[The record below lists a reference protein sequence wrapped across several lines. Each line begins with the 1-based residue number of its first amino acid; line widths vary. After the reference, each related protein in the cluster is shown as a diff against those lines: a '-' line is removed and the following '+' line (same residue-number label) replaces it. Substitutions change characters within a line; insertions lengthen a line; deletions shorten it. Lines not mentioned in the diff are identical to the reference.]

1 VRAFVLLLACGLCAG
16 LVAPASAQWIRV
28 GALPTTDVF
37 SVRSLGDTIVAG
49 VDTALFV
56 STDAGAT
63 WRRSAKPVA
72 GVNLIGAV
80 LMHNRRLYAG
90 TFGQGVFVS
99 DDLGTTWQAFNQGL
113 VGGIL
118 DSQLDIADFEVRGSD
133 LFVATFGAGVYARS
147 LVGVDTWHPFG
158 DAFEPN
164 QASNVNDL
172 ALGGAS
178 NTRLFACAGVNGQAF
193 DRDPGARDWTVS
205 TFRNGPLT
213 PGLGVQ
219 SALWSGDR
227 WVVGTNQGIF
237 LSPTGEDAWTVASPI
252 VPGVKQSSL
261 ALHGHALFI
270 GFDVNTDFSLS
281 QSLDDGSTW
290 SPVETVLNAFVYQ
303 LAAQGGELFA
313 ARADGL
319 WFRSVAT
326 VSVGGDGAGDLRFA
340 LAGRQPVH
348 ESARFHFDLPRADA
362 VAIEVFDVAGRR
374 TPGRIEGVLP
384 AGGHDVTWD
393 TRGLA
398 AGVYLARLTAAG
410 ASQTA
415 RFACVH

>member
-1 VRAFVLLLACGLCAG
+1 
-16 LVAPASAQWIRV
+16 
-28 GALPTTDVF
+28 
-37 SVRSLGDTIVAG
+37 
-49 VDTALFV
+49 
-56 STDAGAT
+56 
-63 WRRSAKPVA
+63 
-72 GVNLIGAV
+72 
-80 LMHNRRLYAG
+80 M
-90 TFGQGVFVS
+90 
-99 DDLGTTWQAFNQGL
+99 
-113 VGGIL
+113 
-118 DSQLDIADFEVRGSD
+118 
-133 LFVATFGAGVYARS
+133 
-147 LVGVDTWHPFG
+147 
-158 DAFEPN
+158 
-164 QASNVNDL
+164 
-172 ALGGAS
+172 
-178 NTRLFACAGVNGQAF
+178 
-193 DRDPGARDWTVS
+193 
-205 TFRNGPLT
+205 T

-374 TPGRIEGVLP
+374 APGRIEGVLP

-398 AGVYLARLTAAG
+398 AGVVPG
-410 ASQTA
+410 ASHRRGRESNGAIRLRSLDSSTISSAAQPQKG
-415 RFACVH
+415 RKDHEVHERHRDAGNGGSRSRRM